1 MVTDDAVS
9 WYNYQ
14 READFFAGGWAMER
28 ELLKKTTLF
37 QGLDDSKLQSALA
50 FFDARESAY
59 EKGDLI
65 KPVHAPFT
73 RFALVLQ
80 GRVQVYTD
88 DLSGNQMMMAHVEKG
103 GMFGESLSFLEQEEA
118 VYAVAVTACRILWLH
133 PDNVRKMQPQSP
145 LEQTLIH
152 RFITNLCTRAL
163 QMNDRIQIL
172 SRRTLEEKLTALF
185 TPYQKRQGMQF
196 TLPFS
201 RTELAVYLGANRSA
215 VSRILSQMQKKGLL
229 SMDGRRFT
237 LHQWLD
243 E

>member
-1 MVTDDAVS
+1 MDQV
-9 WYNYQ
+9 
-14 READFFAGGWAMER
+14 
-28 ELLKKTTLF
+28 LLQKSVLF
-37 QGLDDSKLQSALA
+37 QGLNEDEMQKALL
-50 FFDARESAY
+50 FFDAKESAY
-59 EKGDLI
+59 EKGETVKALLS
-65 KPVHAPFT
+65 PFT
-73 RFALVLQ
+73 RFGLVLT
-80 GRVQVYTD
+80 GRVHVYTN

-103 GMFGESLSFLEQEEA
+103 GMFGESLSFLENEEA
-118 VYAVAVTACRILWLH
+118 VYAIAASPCRILWLH

-145 LEQTLIH
+145 LEQALIH

-172 SRRTLEEKLTALF
+172 SRRTLEEKLTALLSL
-185 TPYQKRQGMQF
+185 YQKRQGMQF

-237 LHQWLD
+237 LHQRL
-243 E
+243 EE